1 MTKRL
6 HFKNKKLIGIDSG
19 ETAIATDG
27 QATIEI
33 KASIIGADEI
43 VEITTDEE
51 EIKKNFDKVTLS
63 SKKEILID
71 GKKINKSPK

>member
-1 MTKRL
+1 MKKRL

-19 ETAIATDG
+19 EPAIAIDG

-43 VEITTDEE
+43 VETTTDEE

>member
-1 MTKRL
+1 MKKRL

-19 ETAIATDG
+19 ESVITTDG

-33 KASIIGADEI
+33 EVSVIGADEI
-43 VEITTDEE
+43 IVITTGEE
-51 EIKKNFDKVTLS
+51 EIEKNFDKVTLS
-63 SKKEILID
+63 SNKEILID